1 MLHDRVAMPGQEENI
16 IWVIAI
22 GTVAFL
28 FSGLFVASLV
38 FFYARRHNLFLTKA
52 RESAIRFQQE
62 LMRSKIETQEETFST
77 LSKELHDNIGQL
89 LNSTKL
95 FIGIARRKA
104 ISNPEILQMAGD
116 SLSKAISEIRTLSK
130 ALDKEW
136 LERFNFLENLAAEV
150 ERLNLTGEFSITTT
164 SEGSF
169 YLPSEQQIILFRIVQ
184 EALQNAIKHAMPS
197 NIHIHVAS
205 HPETL
210 KVSVTDD
217 GSGFY
222 ESGPAAGNGFA
233 NMRHRTSL
241 LRGHIAWES
250 REGSGTSVIIT
261 IPIQNEPYENYD
273 RYSG

>member
-1 MLHDRVAMPGQEENI
+1 MFHHRVVMPGQEENI

-52 RESAIRFQQE
+52 RESEIRFQQE
-62 LMRSKIETQEETFST
+62 LMQSKIETQEETFSA

-95 FIGIARRKA
+95 FIGIASRKA
-104 ISNPEILQMAGD
+104 ISSPEILQMAGD
-116 SLSKAISEIRTLSK
+116 SLSKAIGEIRTLSK

-136 LERFNFLENLAAEV
+136 LERFNFLENLSAEV

-184 EALQNAIKHAMPS
+184 EALQNAIKHAAPS
-197 NIHIHVAS
+197 NIHIHAAS

-217 GSGFY
+217 GSGFHAS
-222 ESGPAAGNGFA
+222 EAVTGNGFA

-241 LRGHIAWES
+241 LRGQIAWES